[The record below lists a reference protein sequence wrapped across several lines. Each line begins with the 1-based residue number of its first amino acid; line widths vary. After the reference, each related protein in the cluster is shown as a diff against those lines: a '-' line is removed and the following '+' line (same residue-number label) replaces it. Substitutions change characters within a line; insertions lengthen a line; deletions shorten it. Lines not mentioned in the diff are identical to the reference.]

1 MISAAE
7 ILDQSRRPCY
17 LGCDVQTT
25 GVGWAII
32 LVGTGAVAGLGWL
45 PFAKAGQLEYE
56 AVQAV
61 GALASALAKAD
72 ARPVQVAVER
82 VGGGRGVQSM
92 LAVAN
97 AAGIMAGVLAY
108 RFDTAGMWRPT
119 PAEWK
124 RGCGLSGMANKAAV
138 KAKAEEVVANGRAY
152 VTVHGFADMRQDV
165 ADAVCIAWAD
175 RQASIHAVDAGGY
188 NG

>member
-1 MISAAE
+1 MISAADM
-7 ILDQSRRPCY
+7 LDQSRRPCY

-25 GVGWAII
+25 GMGWAAL
-32 LVGTGAVAGLGWL
+32 LVDTGAVAGLGWL
-45 PFAKAGQLEYE
+45 PFAKAAQLEYE

-61 GALASALAKAD
+61 GALASALVKAD

-97 AAGIMAGVLAY
+97 AAGVMAGILAY

-124 RGCGLSGMANKAAV
+124 RAAGLSGMANKAAV
-138 KAKAEEVVANGRAY
+138 RERAEDVVANGRAY
-152 VTVHGFADMRQDV
+152 VTVQGFADMRQDV
-165 ADAVCIAWAD
+165 ADAVCIAYAD
-175 RQASIHAVDAGGY
+175 REAGRRVITNEGAE
-188 NG
+188 